1 MMRARRGFT
10 LWEVSIVLAITALVA
25 AVIIPSMV
33 GPQFG
38 DNPVPQ
44 VGDEIVG
51 LLRDAR
57 RTSLDYNQIVTVRV
71 DPTSGFFQVDTTG
84 AYGTGTYTS
93 GQLDLSAYESLV
105 TELPRLV
112 YVFRPTGAAYGDS
125 VGVRGANGAATVF
138 VDPWSGMPYADPR

>member
-10 LWEVSIVLAITALVA
+10 LWEMSIVLAITALVA
-25 AVIIPSMV
+25 AVVIPAMV

-38 DNPVPQ
+38 NDPVPQ

-57 RTSLDYNQIVTVRV
+57 RAAIDYDQVVTVRV
-71 DPTSGFFQVDTTG
+71 DPTSGNFQVDTTG
-84 AYGTGTYTS
+84 AYGTGMYS
-93 GQLDLSAYESLV
+93 NGQLSLGAYESLV
-105 TELPRLV
+105 TDLPRLV
-112 YVFRPTGAAYGDS
+112 YVFRPTGAAFGDS

-138 VDPWSGMPYADPR
+138 VDPWSGLPYADPR

>member
-10 LWEVSIVLAITALVA
+10 LWEMSIVLAITALVA
-25 AVIIPSMV
+25 AVVIPAMV

-38 DNPVPQ
+38 NDPVPQ
-44 VGDEIVG
+44 VGDQIVG

-57 RTSLDYNQIVTVRV
+57 RAAIDYDQTITVRV
-71 DPTSGFFQVDTTG
+71 DPTSGFYQVDTTG
-84 AYGTGTYTS
+84 AYGTGVYS
-93 GQLDLSAYESLV
+93 QGQLDLSAYESLV
-105 TELPRLV
+105 TDLPRLV
-112 YVFRPTGAAYGDS
+112 YVFRPTGAAFGDS